1 MNLKSFSKCVVP
13 VFDAYAR
20 AGKKWSLHSFASFAP
35 PPPFLCTPKKGFD
48 PRPPHMSWYCLPP
61 SLQAK
66 YEIEAKIMNI
76 TETALDGVVSEK
88 AAIVEDITKKIG
100 N

>member
-1 MNLKSFSKCVVP
+1 
-13 VFDAYAR
+13 
-20 AGKKWSLHSFASFAP
+20 
-35 PPPFLCTPKKGFD
+35 
-48 PRPPHMSWYCLPP
+48 MSWYCLPP

>member
-1 MNLKSFSKCVVP
+1 MRMH
-13 VFDAYAR
+13 AR
-20 AGKKWSLHSFASFAP
+20 GKNGACTLLPLLPP